1 MNKVKT
7 KKGFQPL
14 NKAQINFAYGMG
26 AAIVIIGALM
36 KITHKDLNL
45 GLFVLTGNTML
56 SIGLITEALIFAI
69 SAFDKPAKEYDW
81 DKVYDF
87 GGEPKTQT
95 ASSGGGGV
103 TIKDVE
109 RMINQ
114 AKLDQ
119 KVFEKLTTSIKDF
132 EATTKEG
139 ADSLSTSIKDFETSA
154 KSGAENAS
162 ELVKINKEFAENA
175 NLLNQQMQSLASNLE
190 SLNNVYGGV
199 LSAMNKK

>member
-1 MNKVKT
+1 MNKEKS
-7 KKGFQPL
+7 KKRFQL
-14 NKAQINFAYGMG
+14 SKAQINFAYGMG

-81 DKVYDF
+81 EKVYDF
-87 GGEPKTQT
+87 DGPNPTPAPGP
-95 ASSGGGGV
+95 GGGV

-154 KSGAENAS
+154 KSGADNAS

>member
-1 MNKVKT
+1 M
-7 KKGFQPL
+7 
-14 NKAQINFAYGMG
+14 NFAYGMG

-36 KITHKDLNL
+36 KITHKDF
-45 GLFVLTGNTML
+45 GFLTGNTML
-56 SIGLITEALIFAI
+56 TIGLITEAIIFAI
-69 SAFDKPAKEYDW
+69 SAFDKPPKDYDW

-95 ASSGGGGV
+95 ASSGGGV
-103 TIKDVE
+103 SIKDVE

-119 KVFEKLTTSIKDF
+119 KVFEKLTSSIKDF
-132 EATTKEG
+132 ESSTKEG
-139 ADSLSTSIKDFETSA
+139 ADSLSSSIKDFEASA
-154 KSGAENAS
+154 KSGADNAS

-175 NLLNQQMQSLASNLE
+175 NQLNQQMQSLASNLE

>member
-14 NKAQINFAYGMG
+14 NKAQMNFAYGMG

-36 KITHKDLNL
+36 KITHKDF
-45 GLFVLTGNTML
+45 GFLTGNTML
-56 SIGLITEALIFAI
+56 TIGLITEAIIFAI
-69 SAFDKPAKEYDW
+69 SAFDKPPKDYDW

-139 ADSLSTSIKDFETSA
+139 ADSLSNSIKDFETSA
-154 KSGAENAS
+154 KSGADNAS